1 MKMNHFYILLF
12 TLSYVQ
18 VVHGQEENHLFLF
31 DGQFQ
36 RANPSVL
43 GLKKESYLG
52 LLIDSQWLGI
62 KDAPKQQSIFYD
74 SYKDTQNLN
83 LGGVIRNR
91 SRFGEQNIQ
100 LLLQSSY
107 PLQLRAETF
116 IHLGFQLVGDFFSSE
131 YNYLRSVDG
140 VVNDP
145 LFQQQRRFIPNVGIG
160 FILIRNKFWVQAAV
174 PRLLDQYLIK
184 KSPTI
189 FLRNKLHFFG
199 GVGTELKTNQDA
211 YTIKLGGYVYNLAH
225 DKLTVQL
232 KATLGLRIGEVLFGM
247 NSAKNMGIGFQLN
260 QRNFLSL
267 GYFFQFPYLS
277 STELNKTNH
286 SLSLL
291 FNLSPK
297 NIN

>member
-1 MKMNHFYILLF
+1 M
-12 TLSYVQ
+12 
-18 VVHGQEENHLFLF
+18 
-31 DGQFQ
+31 
-36 RANPSVL
+36 
-43 GLKKESYLG
+43 
-52 LLIDSQWLGI
+52 
-62 KDAPKQQSIFYD
+62 
-74 SYKDTQNLN
+74 
-83 LGGVIRNR
+83 
-91 SRFGEQNIQ
+91 
-100 LLLQSSY
+100 
-107 PLQLRAETF
+107 
-116 IHLGFQLVGDFFSSE
+116 
-131 YNYLRSVDG
+131 
-140 VVNDP
+140 VNDP

-160 FILIRNKFWVQAAV
+160 FTLIRNKFWVQAAV

-225 DKLTVQL
+225 DELTVQL

-267 GYFFQFPYLS
+267 GYFFQFPFLS